1 MSTPS
6 RESRLRSPRGLDDLL
21 LYRLGRLYATA
32 GTMTLRVCEGE
43 FGITRRQWRLLALLA
58 DSGPLQP
65 SVLAER
71 ADLDRA
77 RTSRALSSL
86 IARQLV
92 ERAVL
97 ASDRRLAHV
106 SLSPRG
112 RALHARM
119 LPRIVEVNLA
129 LLEAL
134 SAAQVQQLDGLLGTL
149 QQRAIG
155 LLNDTPWPKVNRRRG
170 RHVQD

>member
-43 FGITRRQWRLLALLA
+43 FGITRREWRLLALLA

-92 ERAVL
+92 EREVL
-97 ASDRRLAHV
+97 ASDRRLAYV

-134 SAAQVQQLDGLLGTL
+134 SAAQVQQLDGLLATL

-170 RHVQD
+170 RRVQD

>member
-1 MSTPS
+1 MSTPP

-77 RTSRALSSL
+77 RTSRALSGL

-92 ERAVL
+92 EREVL

-119 LPRIVEVNLA
+119 LPRIVDVNLA

>member
-6 RESRLRSPRGLDDLL
+6 RESRLRGPRGLDDLL

-65 SVLAER
+65 SELAER

-77 RTSRALSSL
+77 RTSRTLSSL
-86 IARQLV
+86 IGKQLV
-92 ERAVL
+92 VREVL

-119 LPRIVEVNLA
+119 LPRIVEINLA
-129 LLEAL
+129 LLKNL
-134 SAAQVQQLDGLLGTL
+134 SVAEVQQLDGLLTVL
-149 QQRAIG
+149 QQRAVG
-155 LLNDTPWPKVNRRRG
+155 LLNDTPWPKANRRRG
-170 RHVQD
+170 LRVQD

>member
-1 MSTPS
+1 MSTPP
-6 RESRLRSPRGLDDLL
+6 RESRLRSPSGLGDLL

-43 FGITRRQWRLLALLA
+43 FGITRREWRLLALLA

-65 SVLAER
+65 SELAER

-86 IARQLV
+86 VARQLV
-92 ERAVL
+92 EREVL

-106 SLSPRG
+106 KLSPGG

-119 LPRIVEVNLA
+119 LPRIVEINLS
-129 LLEAL
+129 LLKAL
-134 SAAQVQQLDGLLGTL
+134 SGAEVQQLDSLLTALQKRAAELL
-149 QQRAIG
+149 QQ
-155 LLNDTPWPKVNRRRG
+155 TPWPKLDRRRG
-170 RHVQD
+170 RRLQD